1 MCPIDTVDTQQFLH
15 GHCTCTNIFMIKK
28 ITITRGNKG
37 VHQNRVREINII
49 MFIFSHPPQNT
60 QVDISLNY
68 F

>member
-1 MCPIDTVDTQQFLH
+1 MCPIDTVDKQQFLH

-28 ITITRGNKG
+28 DNYHKAEIKVFIKT
-37 VHQNRVREINII
+37 EINILI
-49 MFIFSHPPQNT
+49 FIFSHPPQNT